1 MYRIFLLLFFFS
13 LLYTSHA
20 QKKYTI
26 NGYIT
31 EKSTGE
37 SLVGAN
43 LYLKKNPTVGAIS
56 NNYGFYS
63 ITLSEGYYEFVFSYT
78 GYNNVEFSLELNADT
93 TIHVKLNQ
101 GILMDEIVITS
112 DELKKNVESNEM
124 GTIDL
129 DVESIKRL
137 PALLGEIDALKAL
150 QLLPGVSSATE
161 GTAGLYVR
169 GGGPDQ
175 NLVLLD
181 EAVVY
186 NTGHLLGFF
195 SVFNSDAIRNTKL
208 IKGSMPAEYGSRISS
223 VIDVQMKEGND
234 ENYSIEG
241 GIGLISSRIT
251 AQGPVQ
257 KNKSSFIVSAR
268 RTYALDLAQPF
279 INQTS
284 FAGTNY
290 YFYDLNTKINFRIS
304 EKDRLYLSGYFGRD
318 VFKFNSGDRAFSVEL
333 PYGNATSTLRWNR
346 IIKENLFANVS
357 FIYNDYNFQLK
368 GGQEEFQVR
377 LNSGVKDFSFK
388 TDFDFYP
395 NPTHHVKY
403 GLRHTYH
410 QLTPNIVNA
419 TNGEVDFVSNLKKKY
434 AHEAEIYVSDD
445 WKFNSGLSLN
455 YGIRLS
461 AFVFMGPYFSSSRNI
476 NFSKGQVVKT
486 YFVPE
491 PRIVFNK
498 KLDANSS
505 LKGGFTIASQYLHLV
520 SNSGSTL
527 PTDIWVPSTEVVKP
541 QIGLQYALGYFKNI
555 FNDHIETSVEVY
567 FKDLRNQ
574 IDYRESYVEMF
585 SAEIE
590 NEFVYGKGRAYGI
603 EFFLRKKKG
612 RLNGW
617 IGYTLSKTER
627 WYDGIENGRVYPA
640 VFDRPHDL
648 VIVGSYQINKNWQLS
663 SNFIYATGRA
673 YTPIQSLFII
683 NGRPNVE
690 YGPRN
695 SSRLDDYHRLDLSI
709 TYDNRAKHKKQF
721 YSSWVFSIYNIYN
734 RKNPFF
740 LYTDLNS
747 NILTGNAKARA
758 VKVSI
763 FTLIPSIVWN
773 FYWDNTKRELR

>member
-1 MYRIFLLLFFFS
+1 MRFIICLTFFLTLIS
-13 LLYTSHA
+13 ASQA
-20 QKKYTI
+20 QKKFTI
-26 NGYIT
+26 NGYLT

-43 LYLKKNPTVGAIS
+43 VYLKKNPAVGTVS

-63 ITLSEGYYEFVFSYT
+63 ITLNEGFYDLVISYT
-78 GYNNVEFSLELNADT
+78 GYNNIDLALELRSDT
-93 TIHVKLNQ
+93 TIQIKLSE
-101 GILMDEIVITS
+101 GVLMDEIVITS
-112 DELKKNVESNEM
+112 DELKKNLESNEM

-129 DVESIKRL
+129 SVESIKRL

-195 SVFNSDAIRNTKL
+195 SVFNSDAIRNTRL

-234 ENYSIEG
+234 EYYSIDG
-241 GIGLISSRIT
+241 GVGLISSRIT
-251 AQGPVQ
+251 AQGPVR
-257 KNKSSFIVSAR
+257 KHKSSFILSAR

-279 INQTS
+279 INQTN

-290 YFYDLNTKINFRIS
+290 YFYDLNTKINFRLS
-304 EKDRLYLSGYFGRD
+304 KKDRLYLSGYFGRD
-318 VFKFNSGDRAFSVEL
+318 VFKFKSGERAFSVEL
-333 PYGNATSTLRWNR
+333 PYGNATSTLRWNH
-346 IIKENLFANVS
+346 ILKENLFANFS
-357 FIYNDYNFQLK
+357 MIYNDYNFQLN

-377 LNSGVKDFSFK
+377 LNSGVRDFSIKSDLDYYPSPSHHIK
-388 TDFDFYP
+388 T
-395 NPTHHVKY
+395 

-410 QLTPNIVNA
+410 QLTPNIVSA
-419 TNGEVDFVSNLKKKY
+419 TNGEVEFKSNLTKKF
-434 AHEAEIYVSDD
+434 AHESELYLSDD
-445 WKFNSGLSLN
+445 WKLNSGLSVN
-455 YGIRLS
+455 YGLRLS
-461 AFVFMGPYFSSSRNI
+461 AFVFLGPYKSSLQNI
-476 NFSKGQVVKT
+476 DFEKGQIVKT

-491 PRIVFNK
+491 PRFVFNK
-498 KLDANSS
+498 KLDKNSS
-505 LKGGFTIASQYLHLV
+505 LKGGFTLASQYLHLV

-527 PTDIWVPSTEVVKP
+527 PTDIWVPSTELVKP
-541 QIGLQYALGYFKNI
+541 QIGLQYALGYFRNLFSDQI
-555 FNDHIETSVEVY
+555 EFSIETY

-585 SAEIE
+585 SSEVE

-603 EFFLRKKKG
+603 EVFIRKKKG

-617 IGYTLSKTER
+617 VGYTLSKTER
-627 WYDGIENGRVYPA
+627 WYDGIENGRVFPA

-648 VIVGSYQINKNWQLS
+648 VVVGSYQIFKNWQLS
-663 SNFIYATGRA
+663 STFIYATGRA

-683 NGRPNVE
+683 DARPNVE

-695 SSRLDDYHRLDLSI
+695 SARLEDYHRLDLSVA
-709 TYDNRAKHKKQF
+709 YDNRDNHKKRF
-721 YSSWVFSIYNIYN
+721 HSSWVFSIYNLYN
-734 RKNPFF
+734 RRNPFF
-740 LYTDLNS
+740 IYTDLNS
-747 NILTGNAKARA
+747 NILTGDAKARA

-763 FTLIPSIVWN
+763 FTLIPSVVWN
-773 FYWDNTKRELR
+773 FYWDSNKSTSK